1 MTPRRARTAAA
12 LVSCLVHAALLWRLA
27 GVEIARPADFAEQA
41 VRVVLREPPPP
52 PPPRPAPPPPAAPAA
67 VAPPP
72 APPPIAAPEPEPEAA
87 PEPPAEK
94 QPELEVPLPEQQIVS
109 VPEGGREE
117 PPPPDTRF
125 LSDRDNRVEQQMVK
139 KGEPEASREDGDA
152 TADSDDSGD
161 GDGPEKPA
169 APPPPP
175 AAAQPAARPGADRA
189 APPPLPGL
197 RELLPDALV
206 LAARE
211 RDLPVVAQP
220 TPEAPA
226 GGGKRRVRRA
236 EDWQPQTSLRGTLDY
251 LPDVQPGH
259 LTLLN
264 TKADLFAPFVRRVMT
279 RVFQNMIIMLR
290 RAAPS
295 IRGGRERVQAE
306 AVMDRNG
313 RMIGITIQERSTT
326 MAIGLD
332 RMLREACDAAF
343 FDRNPPPGAESDD
356 GNIHFVL
363 ETVIEAVPNARG
375 VDISGIFGVGLL

>member
-1 MTPRRARTAAA
+1 MAMTPRRARMAAA
-12 LVSCLVHAALLWRLA
+12 LVSCLAHAALLWRLA
-27 GVEIARPADFAEQA
+27 ELEITQPADLDASPPVQ
-41 VRVVLREPPPP
+41 VVLRQPPPP
-52 PPPRPAPPPPAAPAA
+52 PPPRQAPPPPPPPA
-67 VAPPP
+67 VAPP
-72 APPPIAAPEPEPEAA
+72 APPPVAAPPPEPEPAA
-87 PEPPAEK
+87 EPAAEK
-94 QPELEVPLPEQQIVS
+94 PPELEIPLPEQQIVA

-125 LSDRDNRVEQQMVK
+125 LSDRDNRVEQQMVRQ
-139 KGEPEASREDGDA
+139 GEPAASREDGDA
-152 TADSDDSGD
+152 QEDSDAEDEGE
-161 GDGPEKPA
+161 GENREIA
-169 APPPPP
+169 PPP
-175 AAAQPAARPGADRA
+175 AAERA
-189 APPPLPGL
+189 AKPPLPGL
-197 RELLPDALV
+197 RELLPDALA

-211 RDLPVVAQP
+211 RELPIAVP
-220 TPEAPA
+220 TPAPPA

-279 RVFQNMIIMLR
+279 RVFQNMLILLR

-313 RMIGITIQERSTT
+313 NMIGITIQDRSTT

-332 RMLREACDAAF
+332 RMLREACEAAF

-356 GNIHFVL
+356 GRIHFVL
-363 ETVIEAVPNARG
+363 ETVIEAVPSGRG
-375 VDISGIFGVGLL
+375 VEISGIFGVGLL